1 MSVDSSFYFHLS
13 SSPRSHCGLFF
24 FVASRNFALSQTQE
38 SIGTT
43 EDLTK
48 AQFKDLAMK
57 TFLQSGMKPLP
68 DPRDLDAAFYVA
80 DLDHNGKSALLT
92 SSFQ

>member
-1 MSVDSSFYFHLS
+1 
-13 SSPRSHCGLFF
+13 
-24 FVASRNFALSQTQE
+24 
-38 SIGTT
+38 
-43 EDLTK
+43 
-48 AQFKDLAMK
+48 MK